1 MPPGLFANS
10 NVIDMRAQT
19 LKVLSI
25 RIFLHVGDLFPP
37 FQSQSF
43 FGSAL
48 LFCIKVLAP
57 PPPLHHRNHKALLE
71 RLLHGTPVK
80 MGRKYLPP

>member
-19 LKVLSI
+19 LKVSSI

-57 PPPLHHRNHKALLE
+57 PPPSIIAITRHS
-71 RLLHGTPVK
+71 
-80 MGRKYLPP
+80 